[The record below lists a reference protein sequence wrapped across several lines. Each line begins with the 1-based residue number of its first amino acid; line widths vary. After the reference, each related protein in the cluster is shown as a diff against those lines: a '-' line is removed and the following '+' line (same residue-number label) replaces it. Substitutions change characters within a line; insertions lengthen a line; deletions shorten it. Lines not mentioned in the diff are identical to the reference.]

1 MKSLTSLTLAM
12 ILSLSIFGCSSTA
25 EGISQDA
32 ERNKAAAEESA
43 KEAGKDLSEAG
54 ANVAAAT
61 ELTPSVKAAM
71 VGNPQLN
78 DPKNS
83 INVDSTSETVTLSGH
98 VYSEEM
104 KALAGKLAQQVLDEA
119 KAKQTLKN
127 ELEVTP

>member
-1 MKSLTSLTLAM
+1 MKILSTLTLAL
-12 ILSLSIFGCSSTA
+12 ILSLSIVGCSNTA
-25 EGISQDA
+25 EGMAQDA

-43 KEAGKDLSEAG
+43 KEAGKDISEAG
-54 ANVAAAT
+54 ANVAAAA

-83 INVDSTSETVTLSGH
+83 INVDSNADYVTLTGH
-98 VYSEEM
+98 VYSDEM
-104 KALAGKLAQQVLDEA
+104 KALAGKLAQQVMDEA
-119 KAKQTLKN
+119 NAKQTLKN